1 MSLGMDPLS
10 MLPKDNKKLVGVGL
24 GASLLGAMFLAL
36 KYALRPAG
44 KSPLPDTI
52 SPAVFATKVLHTSLG
67 QLIYHEAGGGQPLLF
82 VHSLCLGGSS
92 YEWSKV
98 YPEFAGRFR
107 VLAPDLIGFGESQRP
122 DAQTSAADYVRVLA
136 EFIRATCWGEMPIVI
151 GSGLGAGFCVY
162 LASQHPELVSRLI
175 LHMPTGNNEF
185 GAARLR
191 RSTRLTAHSEL
202 IQRFLYRNYQSTRAA
217 VRNWLSAG
225 GFVDGARLTDEMV
238 DVFTTCAQQG
248 GAEYAI
254 RNFHV
259 GRLNFDL
266 EARIRQVNHP
276 VTLLWGS
283 EAVYPPLDFGRRLQ
297 GATRNCS
304 LITLPR
310 LGAMAAL
317 EDPAVIAAAL
327 NEQLDPGLR
336 VVRND

>member
-1 MSLGMDPLS
+1 

-24 GASLLGAMFLAL
+24 GASLLGAIFLAL

-52 SPAVFATKVLHTSLG
+52 SPAIFTTKVMHTSFG
-67 QLIYHEAGGGQPLLF
+67 QLIYHESGGGPPLLF
-82 VHSLCLGGSS
+82 IHSVCLGGSS

-122 DAQTSAADYVRVLA
+122 DARSSAADYVRALA
-136 EFIRATCWGEMPIVI
+136 EFIRATCWGEMPIIV
-151 GSGLGAGFCVY
+151 GSGLGAGFCIY

-191 RSTRLTAHSEL
+191 RSTQLAARNDLL
-202 IQRFLYRNYQSTRAA
+202 QRFLYRNYQATRAA
-217 VRNWLSAG
+217 VRNWLAAG
-225 GFVDGARLTDEMV
+225 GFMDESRLTDEMV

-254 RNFHV
+254 RNFHT
-259 GRLNFDL
+259 GHLNFDL

-276 VTLLWGS
+276 VTLLWGT
-283 EAVYPPLDFGRRLQ
+283 EPGFPPLEQGQRLQ
-297 GATRNCS
+297 GLARNCS
-304 LITLPR
+304 LIAIPR
-310 LGAMAAL
+310 VGALAAL
-317 EDPAVIAAAL
+317 EDSGAIVSIL

-336 VVRND
+336 VVRD